1 MRRQEP
7 FYFVGNRKQLA
18 IASGCLRPARQ
29 RSVRTFTAE
38 FWVSGHQHDRN
49 MAPAEREGHAVG
61 VKQSISLDV
70 RGQEKTVKPAP
81 HAPGCR
87 VRVV

>member
-1 MRRQEP
+1 MGKWKP
-7 FYFVGNRKQLA
+7 LA
-18 IASGCLRPARQ
+18 KASTCLRPARQ

-38 FWVSGHQHDRN
+38 FWVSGHQYDRN
-49 MAPAEREGHAVG
+49 MAPAEREGIAVG
-61 VKQSISLDV
+61 VNQSISLDV

-87 VRVV
+87 VFVV

>member
-1 MRRQEP
+1 M
-7 FYFVGNRKQLA
+7 GLA
-18 IASGCLRPARQ
+18 EALSSASASLRPARQ

-38 FWVSGHQHDRN
+38 FWVSGHQYDRN
-49 MAPAEREGHAVG
+49 MAPAEREGIAAG
-61 VKQSISLDV
+61 VNQSISLDV

>member
-1 MRRQEP
+1 MGKWKP
-7 FYFVGNRKQLA
+7 LA
-18 IASGCLRPARQ
+18 KASTCLRPARQ

-38 FWVSGHQHDRN
+38 FWVSGHQYDRN
-49 MAPAEREGHAVG
+49 MAPAEREGIAVG
-61 VKQSISLDV
+61 VNQSISLDV
-70 RGQEKTVKPAP
+70 RGQEKTVRPAP

>member
-1 MRRQEP
+1 M
-7 FYFVGNRKQLA
+7 
-18 IASGCLRPARQ
+18 
-29 RSVRTFTAE
+29 RTFTAE
-38 FWVSGHQHDRN
+38 FCVSVHQYDRK
-49 MAPAEREGHAVG
+49 MAPAEREGHAMG

-87 VRVV
+87 VFVV

>member
-1 MRRQEP
+1 M
-7 FYFVGNRKQLA
+7 GLA
-18 IASGCLRPARQ
+18 EALSRASASLRPARQ
-29 RSVRTFTAE
+29 RSVRTSTAE
-38 FWVSGHQHDRN
+38 FWVSVHQYDRK
-49 MAPAEREGHAVG
+49 MAPAEREGNAVG
-61 VKQSISLDV
+61 VNQSISLDV

>member
-1 MRRQEP
+1 MDLAEALASASARQ
-7 FYFVGNRKQLA
+7 
-18 IASGCLRPARQ
+18 RPARQ

-38 FWVSGHQHDRN
+38 FWVSGHQYDRN
-49 MAPAEREGHAVG
+49 MAPAEREGNAVG
-61 VKQSISLDV
+61 VNQSISLDV

-87 VRVV
+87 VFVV